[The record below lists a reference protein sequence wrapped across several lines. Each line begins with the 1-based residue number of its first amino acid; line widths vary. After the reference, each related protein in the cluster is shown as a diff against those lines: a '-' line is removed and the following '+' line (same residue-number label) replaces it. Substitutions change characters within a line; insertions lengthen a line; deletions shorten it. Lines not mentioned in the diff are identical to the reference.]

1 MEVKGDSY
9 LFKEING
16 LDKVVSL
23 NRLRLNELGVHHEEH
38 YVFGMGVSA
47 SVKARA
53 KSKSNSGCW

>member
-38 YVFGMGVSA
+38 YVFGMSVSA